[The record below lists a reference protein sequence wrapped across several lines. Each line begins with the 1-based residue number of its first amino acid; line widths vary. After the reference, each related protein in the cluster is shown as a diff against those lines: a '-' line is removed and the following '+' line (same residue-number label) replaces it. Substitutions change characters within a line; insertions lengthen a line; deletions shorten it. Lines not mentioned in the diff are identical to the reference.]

1 MNTIC
6 CKWGKIGY
14 GVIRDCVLTFVN
26 KHTHMGK
33 KTVNV
38 IAKAPSVVI
47 SEQWLMDDFYF
58 VCLDCIFSI
67 FYNKHVIRKNLLR
80 KATHVKRASLSPTIP
95 FVGIYPAEHIET

>member
-1 MNTIC
+1 MNIIC
-6 CKWGKIGY
+6 CEWEKIGY

-26 KHTHMGK
+26 KHTHVGK
-33 KTVNV
+33 KTVHV

-67 FYNKHVIRKNLLR
+67 FYNKHVIRK
-80 KATHVKRASLSPTIP
+80 KIYSGKQHMLSKQA
-95 FVGIYPAEHIET
+95 FHRQFHL